1 MAKNIKLLPLDD
13 RPYEKLE
20 LIGENNLTNSELL
33 AIIIKTGTKKYN
45 CLEIAQNI
53 LKTKE
58 NISKIS
64 DLEYLTN
71 LSLEELKSYEGI
83 GRVKAIQIK
92 AMLELS
98 KRIASMYATE
108 KKKITSPK
116 DVFDL
121 LQKEFIGKKQ
131 EVLKTII
138 LNKKNTIISVITN
151 AIGNND
157 NISIGIKEILSEPI
171 KQMANSIILVHN
183 HPSGNLK
190 PSNADILFTQKINEN
205 AKLFDITL
213 LDHIIISNKG
223 YISLKEINKFN

>member
-92 AMLELS
+92 AMIELS

-138 LNKKNTIISVITN
+138 LNKKNTVISVITN

>member
-1 MAKNIKLLPLDD
+1 MPLDD

-53 LKTKE
+53 LNTKD

-71 LSLEELKSYEGI
+71 LSLEELKLFEGI

-138 LNKKNTIISVITN
+138 LNKKNTVISVITN

-205 AKLFDITL
+205 AKIFDITL

-223 YISLKEINKFN
+223 YISLKQINKFN

>member
-92 AMLELS
+92 AMIELS
-98 KRIASMYATE
+98 KRIASMYVIE

-138 LNKKNTIISVITN
+138 LNKKNTVISVITN

-157 NISIGIKEILSEPI
+157 NISIGIKEMLSEPI

-183 HPSGNLK
+183 HPSGNPT
-190 PSNADILFTQKINEN
+190 PSREDYEVTKRIQMC
-205 AKLFDITL
+205 AKMFGIELI
-213 LDHIIISNKG
+213 DHLVIGDGNYRSAVV
-223 YISLKEINKFN
+223 

>member
-1 MAKNIKLLPLDD
+1 MPLDD

-53 LKTKE
+53 LNTKD

-71 LSLEELKSYEGI
+71 LSLEELKLFEGI

-121 LQKEFIGKKQ
+121 LRKEFIGKKQ

-138 LNKKNTIISVITN
+138 LNKKNTVISVITN

-205 AKLFDITL
+205 AKIFDITL

-223 YISLKEINKFN
+223 YISLKQINKFN

>member
-138 LNKKNTIISVITN
+138 LNKKNTVISVITN

-157 NISIGIKEILSEPI
+157 NISIGIKEMLSEPI

-213 LDHIIISNKG
+213 LDHIIISDKG
-223 YISLKEINKFN
+223 YISLKEIYKFN